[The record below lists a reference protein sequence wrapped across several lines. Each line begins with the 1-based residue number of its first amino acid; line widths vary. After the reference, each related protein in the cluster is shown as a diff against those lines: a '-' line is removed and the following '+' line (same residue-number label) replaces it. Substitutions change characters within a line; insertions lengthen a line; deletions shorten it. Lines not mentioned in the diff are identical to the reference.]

1 VVLVVKAEAHQV
13 GCLDASDKNSN
24 NCTASSKVHAG
35 LLDVEAGP
43 PSGNCK
49 DHGPKG

>member
-1 VVLVVKAEAHQV
+1 MKAEAHQV
-13 GCLDASDKNSN
+13 GCLDVSDKNSD
-24 NCTASSKVHAG
+24 NCNVSSKVHAG
-35 LLDVEAGP
+35 LIDVEAGS